1 VRTNVLN
8 QVLVVGF
15 ETVAA
20 LQDGKLVPVRRA
32 WMRAFN

>member
-1 VRTNVLN
+1 VRANALD
-8 QVLVVGF
+8 QILVVGF

-20 LQDGKLVPVRRA
+20 LQDGKPVPVRRA